1 MKSYKINCNSFGC
14 VSFFLLFGLL
24 FVPLGVYFE
33 KLAAETYE
41 QSIMYDG
48 SEIDESSSCVITE
61 GNSGSTCEVCFMS
74 LQTLTMLFQY
84 LNFFVLL
91 DFLYFRWGCHGT
103 DVRVL
108 RNPQVLPESPH
119 VHEKSKLRTIDG
131 RKFGLWRCIFGLL
144 STDNEWLYLTESLR
158 LDREHVFQRYVIR
171 QNPKSSLIH
180 SFCLIAYITIDVVEF
195 DSSDSSV
202 EMDTEG
208 IAWSA
213 DMSQKFQQ
221 VYGFKYALVT
231 DTSLSCS
238 DVLGESSCES
248 YYDSS
253 TDETYYYY
261 YPDNDS
267 VQYLYETY
275 DDIISPIKGVTDEH
289 FINWMTTAGLP
300 RFRKLYGK
308 IDQDITAGTTWT
320 FNMTLNFEV
329 RSYGASKSLVLTNLA
344 SDDISV
350 SRRAMKGLGY
360 LYLAVGAWSL
370 SVGFLL
376 ALYLV
381 AKASY

>member
-1 MKSYKINCNSFGC
+1 MYYEIHKFYQNHRTYTKSRSSEQLMGENLDYDDVYSDCYPLITNGSTLLNPCGLIANTFFNGKSYN
-14 VSFFLLFGLL
+14 
-24 FVPLGVYFE
+24 
-33 KLAAETYE
+33 
-41 QSIMYDG
+41 
-48 SEIDESSSCVITE
+48 
-61 GNSGSTCEVCFMS
+61 
-74 LQTLTMLFQY
+74 
-84 LNFFVLL
+84 
-91 DFLYFRWGCHGT
+91 
-103 DVRVL
+103 
-108 RNPQVLPESPH
+108 
-119 VHEKSKLRTIDG
+119 
-131 RKFGLWRCIFGLL
+131 
-144 STDNEWLYLTESLR
+144 
-158 LDREHVFQRYVIR
+158 
-171 QNPKSSLIH
+171 QNPKPFLVLYLVVH
-180 SFCLIAYITIDVVEF
+180 ITIDVIEF

-213 DMSQKFQQ
+213 DKSQKFQQ
-221 VYGFKYALVT
+221 VYGFKYELVT

-238 DVLGESSCES
+238 EVLGESSCET

-344 SDDISV
+344 SDELSV